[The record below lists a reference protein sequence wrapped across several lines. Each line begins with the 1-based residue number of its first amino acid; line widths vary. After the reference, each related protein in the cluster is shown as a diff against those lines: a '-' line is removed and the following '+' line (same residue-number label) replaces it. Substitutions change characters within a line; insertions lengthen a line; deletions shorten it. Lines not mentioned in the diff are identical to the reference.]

1 MAPQPTGDATL
12 TDADLDE
19 AVQSMFDE
27 ETEAPTGAPAV
38 ADAEPVPDGTSSEAV
53 PDNAP
58 AGDETPDAA
67 VAAQPVA
74 EVPPT
79 ASAPAAPAS
88 GKPFQFK
95 ASGRDHSL
103 PWASELPDG
112 SVVIPK
118 DAQAEFRRELASG
131 RELQQ
136 NFRTFQRETNQKLR
150 DAQTQRTQ
158 KDAEADAVIGLMSEL
173 VRMTPE
179 QQFQYLSEFQGNVP
193 QLQLDLRKRQLDE
206 QEKRLADQ
214 AKGPQMSAEEQQE
227 REAELVSGEFDAE
240 WSKIAAHPDLKF
252 LTATEQQQIRE
263 RWQRKPDRLVRTI
276 RTPEEAKQYNG
287 AVGDRLFDPTEFYE
301 DLNFVIGV
309 KRAAQ
314 PPAPSKAAEQ
324 NAIRNADKVP
334 AVNRIPP
341 TARSAPPVAQQPR
354 DKTGK
359 FTDRKNF
366 AKDFMKDDDD
376 E

>member
-12 TDADLDE
+12 TDEDLDA
-19 AVQSMFDE
+19 AVQSMFEEGDE
-27 ETEAPTGAPAV
+27 TPTGAPAV
-38 ADAEPVPDGTSSEAV
+38 ADAEPVTDGTSDTA
-53 PDNAP
+53 PADNAP
-58 AGDETPDAA
+58 AGDETPEAA

-74 EVPPT
+74 EVPTP

-118 DAQAEFRRELASG
+118 EAQAEFRRELASG
-131 RELQQ
+131 RELQA

-150 DAQTQRTQ
+150 TAETQRTQ
-158 KDAEADAVIGLMSEL
+158 KDAEADAVIGLMSDL
-173 VRMTPE
+173 MKLSPE

-206 QEKRLADQ
+206 QERRLTDQ
-214 AKGPQMSAEEQQE
+214 AKGPQLSAEEQQE
-227 REAELVSGEFDAE
+227 QEAELVSGEFDAE

-252 LTATEQQQIRE
+252 LTAPEQQQIRE
-263 RWQRKPDRLVRTI
+263 RWSRKPDRLVRTI

-287 AVGDRLFDPTEFYE
+287 TIGDRLFDPTEFYE

-314 PPAPSKAAEQ
+314 PPAPSQAATQ
-324 NAIRNADKVP
+324 NARRNADQQVT
-334 AVNRIPP
+334 NRIPP

-359 FTDRKNF
+359 FTDRKQF
-366 AKDFMKDDDD
+366 AKDFMADDD